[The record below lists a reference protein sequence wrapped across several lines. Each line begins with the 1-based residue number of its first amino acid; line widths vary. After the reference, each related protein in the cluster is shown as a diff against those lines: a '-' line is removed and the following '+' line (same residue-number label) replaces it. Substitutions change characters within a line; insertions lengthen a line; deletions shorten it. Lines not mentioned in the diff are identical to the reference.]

1 MKKAADGTVDKLK
14 QRLGS
19 LVGQEEEQG
28 AREQPQQADSD
39 PISAHFAELNSLV
52 SKGEGGNEP
61 APIDSLLEDMN
72 ALYVQVSA
80 MAGASGDFRCSATPR
95 TRWPPPPR
103 ALPSAPS
110 ASRRWSRDW

>member
-1 MKKAADGTVDKLK
+1 
-14 QRLGS
+14 
-19 LVGQEEEQG
+19 
-28 AREQPQQADSD
+28 QADSD

-80 MAGASGDFRCSATPR
+80 MAGASGDSLLGDAKNQV
-95 TRWPPPPR
+95 
-103 ALPSAPS
+103 AAA
-110 ASRRWSRDW
+110 AS